1 MTELTQLRRTLTFD
15 AASSRQLAHRA
26 SVSEVLPTDTAD
38 AGDGYYLVA
47 AQAPRSH
54 LLFNDGA
61 DRFIDLL
68 VLVET
73 VRQGGTVVAHRF
85 LDVPLDL
92 AFVLRSA
99 TLEVLDLDAMRS
111 GSAPAELVAD
121 LTLTDLVRR
130 EGVVTRMSAEA
141 SLRINGRVAARGG
154 GAMIGVPMSDYEK
167 IRPRSLK
174 SVSRTEQG
182 NGPEQDRVEVLAPAL
197 VGRTNPR
204 NVVVGKV
211 TAAGAEAASRFS
223 LVVDTSHPHFFD
235 HPQDHVPGT
244 LLLEALRQSAVAV
257 AAPTLG
263 VSPQDLVVTSCT
275 TAFKRYVELG
285 RPATCHVTAGRP
297 FLPVLG
303 GPSLPLEVEIRQSD
317 LPAAMASLHVS
328 VAP

>member
-1 MTELTQLRRTLTFD
+1 MTDLAQLRRTLTFD
-15 AASSRQLAHRA
+15 TASSRRLAHRA

-38 AGDGYYLVA
+38 AGDGRYLVA

-99 TLEVLDLDAMRS
+99 TLEVLDVDAMRS
-111 GSAPAELVAD
+111 GSAPAEIVAD
-121 LTLTDLVRR
+121 LVLTDLVRSR
-130 EGVVTRMSAEA
+130 GVVTRMSAEA
-141 SLRINGRVAARGG
+141 TLRVNGRLVARGG
-154 GAMIGVPMSDYEK
+154 GAMIGVPMSAYEK

-174 SVSRTEQG
+174 NRT
-182 NGPEQDRVEVLAPAL
+182 GPEQHPVAPLAPEL

-204 NVVVGKV
+204 NVVVGR
-211 TAAGAEAASRFS
+211 GEGGEGPPFS

-244 LLLEALRQSAVAV
+244 LMLEALRQSAVAV
-257 AAPTLG
+257 AGPVTGAAPHE
-263 VSPQDLVVTSCT
+263 LVVTSCT

-285 RPATCHVTAGRP
+285 KPATCHVTPGRAT
-297 FLPVLG
+297 LPTVG
-303 GPSLPLEVEIRQSD
+303 GLCLPLDIEIRQGGT
-317 LPAAMASLHVS
+317 PAAMASLRLS

>member
-1 MTELTQLRRTLTFD
+1 MTELAQLRRTLTFD
-15 AASSRQLAHRA
+15 TASSRRLAHRA

-38 AGDGYYLVA
+38 AGDGRYLVA

-99 TLEVLDLDAMRS
+99 TLEVLDIDAIRS

-121 LTLTDLVRR
+121 LTLTDLVRSQ
-130 EGVVTRMSAEA
+130 GVVTRMSAEA
-141 SLRINGRVAARGG
+141 TLRVNGRLAARGG
-154 GAMIGVPMSDYEK
+154 GAMIGVPMNAYEK

-174 SVSRTEQG
+174 NRSR
-182 NGPEQDRVEVLAPAL
+182 PDQDPVLPLAPGL

-204 NVVVGKV
+204 NVVVG
-211 TAAGAEAASRFS
+211 TGPEAGPPFS

-244 LLLEALRQSAVAV
+244 LMLEALRQSAVAV
-257 AAPTLG
+257 AAPVMG
-263 VSPQDLVVTSCT
+263 VAPQELVVTSCT
-275 TAFKRYVELG
+275 TAFNRYVELG
-285 RPATCHVTAGRP
+285 RPATCHVTPGRP
-297 FLPVLG
+297 TLPVLG
-303 GPSLPLEVEIRQSD
+303 GPSLPLEIEIRQGGA
-317 LPAAMASLHVS
+317 PAAMASLQLS